1 LLKAFPTAGVTFNK
15 LPRYYLSYL
24 TDRASM
30 DRASMDR
37 ASMDR
42 ASMDRAVMDRALID
56 RALMDAAVM
65 DRALMSMELGTA
77 NSTPDPFST
86 TLYTVP

>member
-1 LLKAFPTAGVTFNK
+1 LKAFPTAGVTFNK

-24 TDRASM
+24 T
-30 DRASMDR
+30 
-37 ASMDR
+37 DR